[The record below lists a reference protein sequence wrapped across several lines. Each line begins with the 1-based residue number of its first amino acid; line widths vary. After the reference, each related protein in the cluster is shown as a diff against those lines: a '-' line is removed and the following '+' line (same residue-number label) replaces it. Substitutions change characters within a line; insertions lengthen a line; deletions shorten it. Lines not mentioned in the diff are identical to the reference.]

1 MDGDAK
7 AKAQERV
14 AMARV
19 ALDEAIKVYDAADA
33 ELDRCQRELDAALTA
48 LDYPPKNPNI

>member
-1 MDGDAK
+1 MDADTK
-7 AKAQERV
+7 AKERV

-19 ALDEAIKVYDAADA
+19 ALDEALKAYDAADA
-33 ELDRCQRELDAALTA
+33 ELDRAQRELDAALTA